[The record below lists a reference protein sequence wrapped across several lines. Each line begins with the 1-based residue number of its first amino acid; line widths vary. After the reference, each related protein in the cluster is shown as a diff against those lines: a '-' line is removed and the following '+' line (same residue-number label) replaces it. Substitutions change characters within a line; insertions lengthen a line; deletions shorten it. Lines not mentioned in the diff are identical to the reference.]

1 MRNKH
6 LLPLSLVATV
16 ALTVMPN
23 TGLANNMAN
32 DGTNVNEANNYTQL
46 NNNAHLQQRKDSV
59 VEKGSDRGIMLN
71 AKSTTEPRQVEI
83 GLPMNYTAVM
93 FNGLPSVFYFWPN
106 TTSNHWRGEQLLA
119 GQGLQNIS
127 TTAIKFGE
135 IGYGVDSY
143 MERGGEKFKGKLKY
157 QTNIYGAQNFDLN
170 LSGKLAKKT
179 YFTLS
184 AYQNF
189 DPGSMDLKFTNFID
203 RAQFYTA
210 GLTHLFNNDRGRISV
225 FYKYNV
231 THPLTSLANYAP
243 FTYDGDGK
251 VSELKGFRMG
261 RDSYL
266 PVDGMMQYRD
276 VKTGELVTDNLYDI
290 IKTRTHEGTALLDYD
305 FGNNLTLAVKAK
317 FSHSKG
323 HSGDQLTMGFYE
335 DADATYAD
343 NGEQFHGTIQRRLS
357 QINAFC
363 VKDAMLIAELQKK
376 TANHNWAFGVNELY
390 SNIDYARS
398 TTQYYHEVAPNPRKL
413 IYNGQEYA
421 NLNGSSEY
429 DKGFENKLAAY
440 VTDTWRVS
448 PSFRMGYGARLEL
461 FNIGVDYIGDSRF
474 TDFYIG
480 AKYNDADGNQKT
492 VATTHHTNTGLNY
505 AVSVSPTY
513 NITHNFGLTG
523 EINFLQQ
530 YRHLEAYSGKTLPY
544 YNHRPFILGRA
555 GIFYNSKFV
564 NLVSAFTYARR
575 TNDYSRLTVMSEN
588 PNEDPVM
595 VGASSGIQT
604 MGWTTDAMFTPFKGF
619 KFHAMFTYQNPKYT
633 GYKFEAFN
641 KTYDFSDKIVTKQS
655 KIIIELDPNY
665 TYDRFNIW
673 ASFRYYSKQY
683 ANVGN
688 SVYFNGRWET
698 FAGASYKANKML
710 TFNVNVVNFL
720 NQRGAQGTIPG
731 SELITDGSQYAGT
744 VMAGNYIRPFTV
756 EFGAK
761 LNF

>member
-1 MRNKH
+1 MNRKKL
-6 LLPLSLVATV
+6 LLPSLLAVASIFPTLSANADTLNKSVI
-16 ALTVMPN
+16 ALEDT
-23 TGLANNMAN
+23 TKTASN
-32 DGTNVNEANNYTQL
+32 DHGV
-46 NNNAHLQQRKDSV
+46 
-59 VEKGSDRGIMLN
+59 MLN
-71 AKSTTEPRQVEI
+71 AKDATEPRQVEI
-83 GLPMNYTAVM
+83 GLPMSYTAVSVD
-93 FNGLPSVFYFWPN
+93 GLPAVYYYWPN

-119 GQGLQNIS
+119 RQGLQNIA

-157 QTNIYGAQNFDLN
+157 QTNTFGAQNFDLN

-184 AYQNF
+184 TYQNF
-189 DPGSMDLKFTNFID
+189 DPGSMNLKFTNYID

-210 GLTHLFNNDRGRISV
+210 GLTHLFNDDRGRFSV
-225 FYKYNV
+225 FYKYNE
-231 THPLTSLANYAP
+231 THPLTALANYAP

-251 VSELKGFRMG
+251 VSELKNFRMG

-266 PVDGMMQYRD
+266 PVDGMMQYRN

-290 IKTRTHEGTALLDYD
+290 IKTRTHEATALLDYD
-305 FGNNLTLAVKAK
+305 LGNNFSLAVKGK

-343 NGEQFHGTIQRRLS
+343 NGDAFHGTIQRRLS

-363 VKDAMLIAELQKK
+363 VKDAMLVAELQKK
-376 TANHNWAFGVNELY
+376 TASHDWAFGINELY

-413 IYNGQEYA
+413 IYNGAEYA
-421 NLNGSSEY
+421 NLNGSTEY

-440 VTDTWRVS
+440 VNDTWRVS
-448 PSFRMGYGARLEL
+448 RNFRMGYGARVEL
-461 FNIGVDYIGDSRF
+461 FNLGVDYIGDKRF
-474 TDFYIG
+474 GDFHIG
-480 AKYNDADGNQKT
+480 ANYTDAEGNKKT
-492 VATTHHTNTGLNY
+492 VGVSHHTNTGLNY

-523 EINFLQQ
+523 EINFLRQ
-530 YRHLEAYSGKTLPY
+530 YRHLEAYSGTSLPY
-544 YNHRPFILGRA
+544 YNNRPFILGRA
-555 GIFYNSKFV
+555 GIFFNSSFV

-595 VGASSGIQT
+595 VGASSGIET

-619 KFHAMFTYQNPKYT
+619 TFHAMVTLQSPKYT

-641 KTYDFSDKIVTKQS
+641 KTYDFSGKTVTKQS
-655 KIIIELDPNY
+655 KLIVELDPNY

-673 ASFRYYSKQY
+673 ASFRYYGKQY

-698 FAGASYKANKML
+698 FAGASYKASKML

-744 VMAGNYIRPFTV
+744 IMAGNYIRPFTV

>member
-1 MRNKH
+1 MNRRKL
-6 LLPLSLVATV
+6 LLPSLLAVASIFPTLSANADTLNKSVI
-16 ALTVMPN
+16 ALEDT
-23 TGLANNMAN
+23 TKTASN
-32 DGTNVNEANNYTQL
+32 DHGV
-46 NNNAHLQQRKDSV
+46 
-59 VEKGSDRGIMLN
+59 MLN
-71 AKSTTEPRQVEI
+71 AKDATEPRQVEI
-83 GLPMNYTAVM
+83 GLPMSYTAVSVD
-93 FNGLPSVFYFWPN
+93 GLPAVYYYWPN

-119 GQGLQNIS
+119 RQGLQNIA

-157 QTNIYGAQNFDLN
+157 QTNTFGAQNFDLN

-184 AYQNF
+184 TYQNF
-189 DPGSMDLKFTNFID
+189 DPGSMNLKFTNYID

-210 GLTHLFNNDRGRISV
+210 GLTHLFNDDRGRFSV
-225 FYKYNV
+225 FYKYNE
-231 THPLTSLANYAP
+231 THPLTALANYAP

-251 VSELKGFRMG
+251 VSELKNFRMG

-266 PVDGMMQYRD
+266 PVDGMMQYRN

-290 IKTRTHEGTALLDYD
+290 IKTRTHEATALLDYD
-305 FGNNLTLAVKAK
+305 LGNNLSLAVKGK

-343 NGEQFHGTIQRRLS
+343 NGDAFHGTIQRRLS

-363 VKDAMLIAELQKK
+363 VKDALFVAELQKK
-376 TANHNWAFGVNELY
+376 TASHDWAFGINELY

-413 IYNGQEYA
+413 IYNGVEYA

-440 VTDTWRVS
+440 VNDTWRVS
-448 PSFRMGYGARLEL
+448 RNFRMGYGARVEL
-461 FNIGVDYIGDSRF
+461 FNLGVDYIGDKRF
-474 TDFYIG
+474 GDFHIG
-480 AKYNDADGNQKT
+480 ANYTDAEGTKKT
-492 VATTHHTNTGLNY
+492 VGVSHHTNTGLNY

-523 EINFLQQ
+523 EINFLRQ
-530 YRHLEAYSGKTLPY
+530 YRHLEAYSGTSLPY
-544 YNHRPFILGRA
+544 YNNRPFILGRA
-555 GIFYNSKFV
+555 GIFFNSSFV

-595 VGASSGIQT
+595 VGASSGIET

-619 KFHAMFTYQNPKYT
+619 TFHAMVTLQSPKYT

-641 KTYDFSDKIVTKQS
+641 KTYDFSGKTVTKQS
-655 KIIIELDPNY
+655 KLIVELDPNY

-673 ASFRYYSKQY
+673 ASFRYYGKQY

-698 FAGASYKANKML
+698 FAGASYKASKML

-744 VMAGNYIRPFTV
+744 IMAGNYIRPFTV

>member
-1 MRNKH
+1 MNRRKL
-6 LLPLSLVATV
+6 LLPSLLAVASIFPTLSANADTLNKSVI
-16 ALTVMPN
+16 ALEDT
-23 TGLANNMAN
+23 TKTASN
-32 DGTNVNEANNYTQL
+32 DHGV
-46 NNNAHLQQRKDSV
+46 
-59 VEKGSDRGIMLN
+59 MLN
-71 AKSTTEPRQVEI
+71 AKDATEPRQVEI
-83 GLPMNYTAVM
+83 GLPMSYTAVSVD
-93 FNGLPSVFYFWPN
+93 GLPAVYYYWPN

-119 GQGLQNIS
+119 RQGLQNIA

-157 QTNIYGAQNFDLN
+157 QTNTFGAQNFDLN

-184 AYQNF
+184 TYQNF
-189 DPGSMDLKFTNFID
+189 DPGSMNLKFTNYID

-210 GLTHLFNNDRGRISV
+210 GLTHLFNDDRGRFSV
-225 FYKYNV
+225 FYKYNE
-231 THPLTSLANYAP
+231 THPLTALANYAP
-243 FTYDGDGK
+243 FTYDGYGK
-251 VSELKGFRMG
+251 VSEIKNFRMG

-276 VKTGELVTDNLYDI
+276 VKTCKLVTDNLYDI
-290 IKTRTHEGTALLDYD
+290 IKTRTHEATALLDYD
-305 FGNNLTLAVKAK
+305 LGNNLSLAVKGK

-343 NGEQFHGTIQRRLS
+343 NGDAFHGTIQRRLS

-363 VKDAMLIAELQKK
+363 VKDAMLVAELQKK
-376 TANHNWAFGVNELY
+376 TASHDWAFGINELY

-413 IYNGQEYA
+413 IYNGAEYA

-440 VTDTWRVS
+440 VNDTWRVS
-448 PSFRMGYGARLEL
+448 RNFRMGYGARVEL
-461 FNIGVDYIGDSRF
+461 FNLGVDYIGDKRF
-474 TDFYIG
+474 GDFHIG
-480 AKYNDADGNQKT
+480 ANYTDAEGNKKT
-492 VATTHHTNTGLNY
+492 VGVSHYTNTGLNY

-523 EINFLQQ
+523 EINFLRQ
-530 YRHLEAYSGKTLPY
+530 YRHLEAYSGTSLPY
-544 YNHRPFILGRA
+544 YNNRPFILGRA
-555 GIFYNSKFV
+555 GIFFNSSFV

-595 VGASSGIQT
+595 VGASSGIET

-619 KFHAMFTYQNPKYT
+619 TFHAMVTLQSPKYT

-641 KTYDFSDKIVTKQS
+641 KTYDFSGKTVTKQS
-655 KIIIELDPNY
+655 KLIVELDPNY

-673 ASFRYYSKQY
+673 ASFRYYGKQY

-698 FAGASYKANKML
+698 FAGASYKASKML

-744 VMAGNYIRPFTV
+744 IMAGNYIRPFTV

>member
-1 MRNKH
+1 MNRKKL
-6 LLPLSLVATV
+6 LLPSLLAVASIFPTLSANADTLNKSVI
-16 ALTVMPN
+16 ALEDT
-23 TGLANNMAN
+23 TKTASN
-32 DGTNVNEANNYTQL
+32 DHGV
-46 NNNAHLQQRKDSV
+46 
-59 VEKGSDRGIMLN
+59 MLN
-71 AKSTTEPRQVEI
+71 AKDATEPRQVEI
-83 GLPMNYTAVM
+83 GLPMSYTAVSVD
-93 FNGLPSVFYFWPN
+93 GLPAVYYYWPN

-119 GQGLQNIS
+119 RQGLQNIA

-157 QTNIYGAQNFDLN
+157 QTNTFGAQNFDLN

-184 AYQNF
+184 TYQNF
-189 DPGSMDLKFTNFID
+189 DPGSMNLKFTNYID

-210 GLTHLFNNDRGRISV
+210 GLTHLFNDDRGRFSV
-225 FYKYNV
+225 FYKYNE
-231 THPLTSLANYAP
+231 THPLTALANYAP

-251 VSELKGFRMG
+251 VSELKNFRMG

-276 VKTGELVTDNLYDI
+276 VKTGKLVTDNLYDI
-290 IKTRTHEGTALLDYD
+290 IKTRTHEATALLDYD
-305 FGNNLTLAVKAK
+305 LGNNLSLAVKGK

-343 NGEQFHGTIQRRLS
+343 NGDAFHGTIQRRLS

-363 VKDAMLIAELQKK
+363 VKDAMLVAELQKK
-376 TANHNWAFGVNELY
+376 TASHDWAFGINELY

-413 IYNGQEYA
+413 IYNGAEYA

-440 VTDTWRVS
+440 VNDTWRVS
-448 PSFRMGYGARLEL
+448 RNFRMGYGARVEL
-461 FNIGVDYIGDSRF
+461 FNLGVDYIGDKRF
-474 TDFYIG
+474 SDFHIG
-480 AKYNDADGNQKT
+480 ANYTDAEGTKKT
-492 VATTHHTNTGLNY
+492 VGVSHHTNTGLNY

-523 EINFLQQ
+523 EINFLRQ
-530 YRHLEAYSGKTLPY
+530 YRHLEAYSGTSLPY
-544 YNHRPFILGRA
+544 YNNRPFILGRA
-555 GIFYNSKFV
+555 GIFFNSSFV

-595 VGASSGIQT
+595 VGASSGIET

-619 KFHAMFTYQNPKYT
+619 TFHAMVTLQSPKYT

-641 KTYDFSDKIVTKQS
+641 KTYDFSGKTVTKQS
-655 KIIIELDPNY
+655 KLIVELDPNY

-673 ASFRYYSKQY
+673 ASFRYYGKQY

-698 FAGASYKANKML
+698 FAGASYKASKML

-744 VMAGNYIRPFTV
+744 IMAGNYIRPFTV

>member
-1 MRNKH
+1 MNRKKL
-6 LLPLSLVATV
+6 LLPSLLAVASIFPTLSANADTLNKSLI
-16 ALTVMPN
+16 ALEDT
-23 TGLANNMAN
+23 TKTASN
-32 DGTNVNEANNYTQL
+32 DHGV
-46 NNNAHLQQRKDSV
+46 
-59 VEKGSDRGIMLN
+59 MLN
-71 AKSTTEPRQVEI
+71 AKDATEPRQVEI
-83 GLPMNYTAVM
+83 GLPMSYTAVSVD
-93 FNGLPSVFYFWPN
+93 GLPAVYYYWPN

-119 GQGLQNIS
+119 RQGLQNIA

-157 QTNIYGAQNFDLN
+157 QTNTFGAQNFDLN

-184 AYQNF
+184 TYQNF
-189 DPGSMDLKFTNFID
+189 DPGSMNLKFTNYID

-210 GLTHLFNNDRGRISV
+210 GLTHLFNDDRGRFSV
-225 FYKYNV
+225 FYKYNE
-231 THPLTSLANYAP
+231 THPLTALANYAP

-251 VSELKGFRMG
+251 VSELKNFRMG

-276 VKTGELVTDNLYDI
+276 VKTGKLVTDNLYDI
-290 IKTRTHEGTALLDYD
+290 IKTRTHEATALLDYD
-305 FGNNLTLAVKAK
+305 LGNNLSLAVKGK

-343 NGEQFHGTIQRRLS
+343 NGEAFHGTIQRRLS

-363 VKDAMLIAELQKK
+363 VKDALFVAELQKK
-376 TANHNWAFGVNELY
+376 TASHDWAFGINELY

-413 IYNGQEYA
+413 VYNGVEYA
-421 NLNGSSEY
+421 NLNGSTEY

-440 VTDTWRVS
+440 VNDTWRVS
-448 PSFRMGYGARLEL
+448 RNFRMGYGARVEL
-461 FNIGVDYIGDSRF
+461 FNVGVDYIGDKRF
-474 TDFYIG
+474 SDFHIG
-480 AKYNDADGNQKT
+480 ANYTDAEGNKKT
-492 VATTHHTNTGLNY
+492 VGTTHHTNTGLNY

-523 EINFLQQ
+523 EINFLRQ
-530 YRHLEAYSGKTLPY
+530 YRHLEAYSGTTLPY
-544 YNHRPFILGRA
+544 YNNRPFILGRA
-555 GIFYNSKFV
+555 GIFFNSSFV

-595 VGASSGIQT
+595 VGASSGIET

-619 KFHAMFTYQNPKYT
+619 TFHAMLTLQSPKYT

-641 KTYDFSDKIVTKQS
+641 KNYDFSGKTVTKQS
-655 KIIIELDPNY
+655 KIIVELDPNY
-665 TYDRFNIW
+665 TFDRFNIW
-673 ASFRYYSKQY
+673 ASFRYYGKQY

-698 FAGASYKANKML
+698 FAGASYKASKML

-744 VMAGNYIRPFTV
+744 IMAGNYIRPFTV

>member
-1 MRNKH
+1 MNRKKL
-6 LLPLSLVATV
+6 LLPSLLAVASIFPTLSANADTLNKSVI
-16 ALTVMPN
+16 ALEDT
-23 TGLANNMAN
+23 TKTASN
-32 DGTNVNEANNYTQL
+32 DHGV
-46 NNNAHLQQRKDSV
+46 
-59 VEKGSDRGIMLN
+59 MLN
-71 AKSTTEPRQVEI
+71 AKDATEPRQVEI
-83 GLPMNYTAVM
+83 GLPMSYTAVSVD
-93 FNGLPSVFYFWPN
+93 GLPAVYYYWPN

-119 GQGLQNIS
+119 RQGLQNIA

-157 QTNIYGAQNFDLN
+157 QTNTFGAQNFDLN

-184 AYQNF
+184 TYQNF
-189 DPGSMDLKFTNFID
+189 DPGSMNLKFTNYID

-210 GLTHLFNNDRGRISV
+210 GLTHLFNDDRGRFSV
-225 FYKYNV
+225 FYKYNE
-231 THPLTSLANYAP
+231 THPLTALANYAP

-251 VSELKGFRMG
+251 VSELKNFRMG

-266 PVDGMMQYRD
+266 PVDGMMQYRN

-290 IKTRTHEGTALLDYD
+290 IKTRTHEATALLDYD
-305 FGNNLTLAVKAK
+305 LGNNLSLAVKGK

-343 NGEQFHGTIQRRLS
+343 NGDAFHGTIQRRLS

-363 VKDAMLIAELQKK
+363 VKDALFVAELQKK
-376 TANHNWAFGVNELY
+376 TASHDWAFGINELY

-413 IYNGQEYA
+413 IYNGVEYA
-421 NLNGSSEY
+421 NLNGSTEY

-440 VTDTWRVS
+440 VNDTWRIS
-448 PSFRMGYGARLEL
+448 RNFRMGYGARVEL
-461 FNIGVDYIGDSRF
+461 FNLGVDYIGDKRF
-474 TDFYIG
+474 GDFHIG
-480 AKYNDADGNQKT
+480 ANYTDAEGNKKT
-492 VATTHHTNTGLNY
+492 VGVSHHTNTGLNY

-523 EINFLQQ
+523 EINFLRQ
-530 YRHLEAYSGKTLPY
+530 YRHLEAYSGTSLPY
-544 YNHRPFILGRA
+544 YNNRPFILGRA
-555 GIFYNSKFV
+555 GIFFNSSFV

-595 VGASSGIQT
+595 VGASSGIET

-619 KFHAMFTYQNPKYT
+619 TFHAMVTLQSPKYT

-641 KTYDFSDKIVTKQS
+641 KTYDFSGKTVTKQS
-655 KIIIELDPNY
+655 KLIVELDPNY

-673 ASFRYYSKQY
+673 ASFRYYGKQY

-698 FAGASYKANKML
+698 FAGASYKASKML

-744 VMAGNYIRPFTV
+744 IMAGNYIRPFTV

>member
-1 MRNKH
+1 MKHNKL
-6 LLPLSLVATV
+6 LLPKFLVA
-16 ALTVMPN
+16 AS
-23 TGLANNMAN
+23 LATTLPVHADTLLKAYAAVEDSTKTEGN
-32 DGTNVNEANNYTQL
+32 DHGV
-46 NNNAHLQQRKDSV
+46 
-59 VEKGSDRGIMLN
+59 MLN
-71 AKSTTEPRQVEI
+71 AKDATEPRQVEI
-83 GLPMNYTAVM
+83 GLPMSYTAV
-93 FNGLPSVFYFWPN
+93 SVDGVPAVYYYWPN

-135 IGYGVDSY
+135 IGYGVDLY
-143 MERGGEKFKGKLKY
+143 MERGGEKFKGKVKY
-157 QTNIYGAQNFDLN
+157 QTNTYGAQNFDMN

-184 AYQNF
+184 TYQNF
-189 DPGSMDLKFTNFID
+189 DPGSMDLKFTNYID

-210 GLTHLFNNDRGRISV
+210 GLTRLFNNDRGRFSV

-231 THPLTSLANYAP
+231 THPLTALANYAP

-266 PVDGMMQYRD
+266 PVDGTMQYRD
-276 VKTGELVTDNLYDI
+276 VKTGELVTNNLYDI
-290 IKTRTHEGTALLDYD
+290 IKTRTHEATALLDYD
-305 FGNNLTLAVKAK
+305 FGNNLTFAVKAK

-343 NGEQFHGTIQRRLS
+343 NGDAFHGTIQRRLS

-363 VKDAMLIAELQKK
+363 VKDAMFIAELQKK
-376 TANHNWAFGVNELY
+376 TANHNWAFGINELY

-413 IYNGQEYA
+413 VYNGKEYA

-440 VTDTWRVS
+440 VNDTWRVS
-448 PSFRMGYGARLEL
+448 RNFRMGYGARLEL
-461 FNIGVDYIGDSRF
+461 FNIGVDYIGDGRF
-474 TDFYIG
+474 SDFYIG
-480 AKYNDADGNQKT
+480 ANYSDADGNSKT
-492 VATTHHTNTGLNY
+492 VATTHHTNTGVNY
-505 AVSVSPTY
+505 VVSVSPTY
-513 NITHNFGLTG
+513 NITSNFGLTG

-544 YNHRPFILGRA
+544 YDHRPFILGRA
-555 GIFYNSKFV
+555 GIFYNSSFV

-575 TNDYSRLTVMSEN
+575 TNDYSRLTVMSDN

-595 VGASSGIQT
+595 VGASSGIET

-619 KFHAMFTYQNPKYT
+619 KFHAMLTLQSPKYT

-641 KTYDFSDKIVTKQS
+641 KTYDFSDKTVTKQS
-655 KIIIELDPNY
+655 KMIIELDPNY

-744 VMAGNYIRPFTV
+744 IMAGNYIRPFTV

>member
-1 MRNKH
+1 MNRKKL
-6 LLPLSLVATV
+6 LLPSLLAVASIFPTLSANADTLNKSVI
-16 ALTVMPN
+16 ALEDT
-23 TGLANNMAN
+23 TKTASN
-32 DGTNVNEANNYTQL
+32 DHGV
-46 NNNAHLQQRKDSV
+46 
-59 VEKGSDRGIMLN
+59 MLN
-71 AKSTTEPRQVEI
+71 AKDATEPRQVEI
-83 GLPMNYTAVM
+83 GLPMSYTAVSVD
-93 FNGLPSVFYFWPN
+93 GLPAVYYYWPN

-119 GQGLQNIS
+119 RQGLQNIA

-157 QTNIYGAQNFDLN
+157 QTNTFGAQNFDLN

-184 AYQNF
+184 TYQNF
-189 DPGSMDLKFTNFID
+189 DPGSTNLKFTNYID

-210 GLTHLFNNDRGRISV
+210 GLTHLFNDDRGRFSV
-225 FYKYNV
+225 FYKYNE
-231 THPLTSLANYAP
+231 THPLTALANYAP

-251 VSELKGFRMG
+251 VSELKNFRMG

-290 IKTRTHEGTALLDYD
+290 IKTRTHEATALLDYD
-305 FGNNLTLAVKAK
+305 LGNNLSLAVKGK

-343 NGEQFHGTIQRRLS
+343 NGDAFHGTIQRRLS

-363 VKDAMLIAELQKK
+363 VKDAMLVAELQKK
-376 TANHNWAFGVNELY
+376 TASHDWAFGINELY

-413 IYNGQEYA
+413 IYNGAEYA
-421 NLNGSSEY
+421 NLNGSTEY

-440 VTDTWRVS
+440 VNDTWRVS
-448 PSFRMGYGARLEL
+448 RNFRMGYGARVEL
-461 FNIGVDYIGDSRF
+461 FNLGVDYIGDKRF
-474 TDFYIG
+474 GDFHIG
-480 AKYNDADGNQKT
+480 ANYTDAEGNKKT
-492 VATTHHTNTGLNY
+492 VGVSHHTNTGLNY

-523 EINFLQQ
+523 EINFLRQ
-530 YRHLEAYSGKTLPY
+530 YRHLEAYSGTSLPY
-544 YNHRPFILGRA
+544 YNNRPFILGRA
-555 GIFYNSKFV
+555 GIFFNSSFV

-595 VGASSGIQT
+595 VGASSGIET

-619 KFHAMFTYQNPKYT
+619 TFHAMVTLQSPKYT

-641 KTYDFSDKIVTKQS
+641 KTYDFSGKTVTKQS
-655 KIIIELDPNY
+655 KLIVELDPNY

-673 ASFRYYSKQY
+673 ASFRYYGKQY

-698 FAGASYKANKML
+698 FAGASYKASKML

-744 VMAGNYIRPFTV
+744 IMAGNYIRPFTV

>member
-1 MRNKH
+1 MDYKK
-6 LLPLSLVATV
+6 LFLPSLMVLGSMLPAVPVNADTLKGKADVAVGDTTKT
-16 ALTVMPN
+16 AS
-23 TGLANNMAN
+23 N
-32 DGTNVNEANNYTQL
+32 DHGV
-46 NNNAHLQQRKDSV
+46 
-59 VEKGSDRGIMLN
+59 MLN
-71 AKSTTEPRQVEI
+71 AKDATEPRQVEI
-83 GLPMNYTAVM
+83 GLPMSYTAV
-93 FNGLPSVFYFWPN
+93 SVDGVPAVYYYWPN

-119 GQGLQNIS
+119 RQGLQNIA

-143 MERGGEKFKGKLKY
+143 MERGGEEFKGKLKY
-157 QTNIYGAQNFDLN
+157 QTNTFGAQNFDLN

-210 GLTHLFNNDRGRISV
+210 GLTRLFNNDRGRFSV

-231 THPLTSLANYAP
+231 THPLTALANYAP

-251 VSELKGFRMG
+251 VSELQNFRMG

-276 VKTGELVTDNLYDI
+276 VKTGELVTNNLYDI
-290 IKTRTHEGTALLDYD
+290 IKTRTHEATALLDYD

-335 DADATYAD
+335 NADATYAD
-343 NGEQFHGTIQRRLS
+343 NGEAFHGTIQRRLS

-363 VKDAMLIAELQKK
+363 VKDAMVIAELQKK
-376 TANHNWAFGVNELY
+376 TDNHDWAFGINELY
-390 SNIDYARS
+390 SYIDYARS

-413 IYNGQEYA
+413 IYNGKEYA
-421 NLNGSSEY
+421 NLNGSTEY

-440 VTDTWRVS
+440 INDTWRVS
-448 PSFRMGYGARLEL
+448 PNFRMGYGARVEL
-461 FNIGVDYIGDSRF
+461 FNIGVDYIGDARF
-474 TDFYIG
+474 SDFHIG
-480 AKYNDADGNQKT
+480 ATYLNADGDKKT
-492 VATTHHTNTGLNY
+492 VGITHHTNTGLNY

-513 NITHNFGLTG
+513 NITHSFGLTG
-523 EINFLQQ
+523 EINFLKQ
-530 YRHLEAYSGKTLPY
+530 YRHLEAYSGTTLPY
-544 YNHRPFILGRA
+544 YNNRPFILGRA
-555 GIFYNSKFV
+555 GIFFNSSFV

-595 VGASSGIQT
+595 VGASSGIET
-604 MGWTTDAMFTPFKGF
+604 MGWTTDAMFTLFKGF
-619 KFHAMFTYQNPKYT
+619 KFHAMFTYQSPKYT
-633 GYKFEAFN
+633 GYKFDAFN
-641 KTYDFSDKIVTKQS
+641 KTYDFGGKTVTKQS

-665 TYDRFNIW
+665 TFDRFNIW
-673 ASFRYYSKQY
+673 ASFRYYGKQY

-698 FAGASYKANKML
+698 FAGVSYKANKML

-744 VMAGNYIRPFTV
+744 IMAGNYIRPFTV

>member
-1 MRNKH
+1 MNRRKL
-6 LLPLSLVATV
+6 LLPSLLAVASIFPTLSANADTLNKSVI
-16 ALTVMPN
+16 ALEDT
-23 TGLANNMAN
+23 TKTASN
-32 DGTNVNEANNYTQL
+32 DHGV
-46 NNNAHLQQRKDSV
+46 
-59 VEKGSDRGIMLN
+59 MLN
-71 AKSTTEPRQVEI
+71 AKDATEPRQVEI
-83 GLPMNYTAVM
+83 GLPMSYTAVSVD
-93 FNGLPSVFYFWPN
+93 GLPAVYYYWPN

-119 GQGLQNIS
+119 RQGLQNIA

-157 QTNIYGAQNFDLN
+157 QTNTFGAQNFDLN

-184 AYQNF
+184 TYQNF
-189 DPGSMDLKFTNFID
+189 DPGSMNLKFTNYID

-210 GLTHLFNNDRGRISV
+210 GLTHLFNADRGRFSV
-225 FYKYNV
+225 FYKYNE
-231 THPLTSLANYAP
+231 THPLTALANYAP

-251 VSELKGFRMG
+251 VSELKNFRMG

-266 PVDGMMQYRD
+266 PVDGMMQYRN

-290 IKTRTHEGTALLDYD
+290 IKTRTHEATALLDYD
-305 FGNNLTLAVKAK
+305 LGNNLSLAVKGK

-343 NGEQFHGTIQRRLS
+343 NGDAFHGTIQRRLS

-363 VKDAMLIAELQKK
+363 VKDAMLVAELQKK
-376 TANHNWAFGVNELY
+376 TASHDWAFGINELY

-413 IYNGQEYA
+413 IYNGVEYA
-421 NLNGSSEY
+421 NLNGSTEY

-440 VTDTWRVS
+440 VNDTWRVS
-448 PSFRMGYGARLEL
+448 RNFRMGYGARVEL
-461 FNIGVDYIGDSRF
+461 FSLGVDYISDKRFGDF
-474 TDFYIG
+474 HIG
-480 AKYNDADGNQKT
+480 ANYTDAEGNKKT
-492 VATTHHTNTGLNY
+492 VGITHHTNTGLNY

-523 EINFLQQ
+523 EINFLRQ
-530 YRHLEAYSGKTLPY
+530 YRHLEAYSGTSLPY
-544 YNHRPFILGRA
+544 YNNRPFILGRA
-555 GIFYNSKFV
+555 GIFFNSSFV

-595 VGASSGIQT
+595 VGASSGIET

-619 KFHAMFTYQNPKYT
+619 TFHAMVTLQSPKYT

-641 KTYDFSDKIVTKQS
+641 KTYDFSGKTVTKQS
-655 KIIIELDPNY
+655 KLIVELDPNY

-673 ASFRYYSKQY
+673 ASFRYYGKQY

-698 FAGASYKANKML
+698 FAGASYKASKML

-744 VMAGNYIRPFTV
+744 IMAGNYIRPFTV

>member
-1 MRNKH
+1 MNRKKL
-6 LLPLSLVATV
+6 LLPSLLAVASIFPTLSANADTLNKSVI
-16 ALTVMPN
+16 ALEDT
-23 TGLANNMAN
+23 TKTASN
-32 DGTNVNEANNYTQL
+32 DHGV
-46 NNNAHLQQRKDSV
+46 
-59 VEKGSDRGIMLN
+59 MLN
-71 AKSTTEPRQVEI
+71 AKDATEPRQVEI
-83 GLPMNYTAVM
+83 GLPMSYTAVSVD
-93 FNGLPSVFYFWPN
+93 GLPAVYYYWPN

-119 GQGLQNIS
+119 RQGLQNIA

-157 QTNIYGAQNFDLN
+157 QTNTFGAQNFDLN

-184 AYQNF
+184 TYQNF
-189 DPGSMDLKFTNFID
+189 DPGSMNLKFTNYID

-210 GLTHLFNNDRGRISV
+210 GLTHIFNDDRGRFSV
-225 FYKYNV
+225 FYKYNE
-231 THPLTSLANYAP
+231 THPLTALANYAP

-251 VSELKGFRMG
+251 VSELKNFRMG

-266 PVDGMMQYRD
+266 PVDGMMQYRN

-290 IKTRTHEGTALLDYD
+290 IKTRTHEATALLDYD
-305 FGNNLTLAVKAK
+305 LGNNLSLAVKGK

-323 HSGDQLTMGFYE
+323 HSGDQLTMGFYD

-343 NGEQFHGTIQRRLS
+343 NGDAFHGTIQRRLS

-363 VKDAMLIAELQKK
+363 VKDAMLVAELQKK
-376 TANHNWAFGVNELY
+376 TASHDWAFGINELY
-390 SNIDYARS
+390 SHIDYARS

-413 IYNGQEYA
+413 IYNGVEYA

-440 VTDTWRVS
+440 VNDTWRVS
-448 PSFRMGYGARLEL
+448 RNFRMGYGARVEL
-461 FNIGVDYIGDSRF
+461 FNLGVDYIGDKRF
-474 TDFYIG
+474 GDFHIG
-480 AKYNDADGNQKT
+480 ANYTDAEGNKKT
-492 VATTHHTNTGLNY
+492 VGITHHTNTGLNY

-523 EINFLQQ
+523 EINFLRQ
-530 YRHLEAYSGKTLPY
+530 YRHLEAYSGTSLPY
-544 YNHRPFILGRA
+544 YNNRPFILGRA
-555 GIFYNSKFV
+555 GIFFNSSFV

-595 VGASSGIQT
+595 VGASSGIET

-619 KFHAMFTYQNPKYT
+619 TFHAMVTLQSPKYT

-641 KTYDFSDKIVTKQS
+641 KTYDFSGKTVTKQS
-655 KIIIELDPNY
+655 KLIVELDPNY

-673 ASFRYYSKQY
+673 ASFRYYGKQY

-688 SVYFNGRWET
+688 SVYFNGRMET
-698 FAGASYKANKML
+698 FAGASYKASKML

-744 VMAGNYIRPFTV
+744 IMAGNYIRPFTV

>member
-1 MRNKH
+1 MNRRKL
-6 LLPLSLVATV
+6 LLPSLLAVASIFPTLSANADTLNKSVI
-16 ALTVMPN
+16 ALEDT
-23 TGLANNMAN
+23 TKTASN
-32 DGTNVNEANNYTQL
+32 DHGV
-46 NNNAHLQQRKDSV
+46 
-59 VEKGSDRGIMLN
+59 MLN
-71 AKSTTEPRQVEI
+71 AKDATEPRQVEI
-83 GLPMNYTAVM
+83 GLPMSYTAVSVD
-93 FNGLPSVFYFWPN
+93 GLPAVYYYWPN

-119 GQGLQNIS
+119 RQGLQNIA

-157 QTNIYGAQNFDLN
+157 QTNTFGAQNFDLN

-184 AYQNF
+184 TYQNF
-189 DPGSMDLKFTNFID
+189 DPGSMNLKFTNYID

-210 GLTHLFNNDRGRISV
+210 GLTHLFNDDRGRFSV
-225 FYKYNV
+225 FYKYNE
-231 THPLTSLANYAP
+231 THPLTALANYAP

-251 VSELKGFRMG
+251 VSELKNFRMG

-266 PVDGMMQYRD
+266 PVDGMMQYRN

-290 IKTRTHEGTALLDYD
+290 IKTRTHEATALLDYD
-305 FGNNLTLAVKAK
+305 LGNNLSLAVKGK

-343 NGEQFHGTIQRRLS
+343 NGDAFHGTIQRRLS

-363 VKDAMLIAELQKK
+363 VKDAMLVAELQKK
-376 TANHNWAFGVNELY
+376 TASHDWAFGINELY

-413 IYNGQEYA
+413 IYNGVEYA

-429 DKGFENKLAAY
+429 DKGFENKLATY
-440 VTDTWRVS
+440 VNDTWRVS
-448 PSFRMGYGARLEL
+448 RNFRMGYGARVEL
-461 FNIGVDYIGDSRF
+461 FNLGVDYISDKRFGDF
-474 TDFYIG
+474 HIG
-480 AKYNDADGNQKT
+480 ANYTDAEGNKKT
-492 VATTHHTNTGLNY
+492 VGVSHHTNTGLNY

-523 EINFLQQ
+523 EINFLRQ
-530 YRHLEAYSGKTLPY
+530 YRHLEAYSGTSLPY
-544 YNHRPFILGRA
+544 YNNRPFILGRA
-555 GIFYNSKFV
+555 GIFFNSSFV

-595 VGASSGIQT
+595 VGASSGIET

-619 KFHAMFTYQNPKYT
+619 TFHAMVTLQSPKYT

-641 KTYDFSDKIVTKQS
+641 KTYDFSGKTVTKQS
-655 KIIIELDPNY
+655 KLIVELDPNY

-673 ASFRYYSKQY
+673 ASFRYYGKQY

-698 FAGASYKANKML
+698 FAGASYKASKML

-744 VMAGNYIRPFTV
+744 IMAGNYIRPFTV

>member
-1 MRNKH
+1 MNRRKL
-6 LLPLSLVATV
+6 LLPSLLAVASIFPTLSANADTLNKSVI
-16 ALTVMPN
+16 ALEDT
-23 TGLANNMAN
+23 TKTASN
-32 DGTNVNEANNYTQL
+32 DHGV
-46 NNNAHLQQRKDSV
+46 
-59 VEKGSDRGIMLN
+59 MLN
-71 AKSTTEPRQVEI
+71 AKDATEPRQVEI
-83 GLPMNYTAVM
+83 GLPMSYTAVSVD
-93 FNGLPSVFYFWPN
+93 GLPAVYYYWPN

-119 GQGLQNIS
+119 RQGLQNIA

-157 QTNIYGAQNFDLN
+157 QTNTFGAQNFDLN

-184 AYQNF
+184 TYQNF
-189 DPGSMDLKFTNFID
+189 DPGSMNLKFTNYID

-210 GLTHLFNNDRGRISV
+210 GLTHIFNDDRGRFSV
-225 FYKYNV
+225 FYKYNE
-231 THPLTSLANYAP
+231 THPLTALANYAP

-251 VSELKGFRMG
+251 VSELKNFRMG

-290 IKTRTHEGTALLDYD
+290 IKTRTHEATALLDYD
-305 FGNNLTLAVKAK
+305 LGNNLSLAVKGK

-343 NGEQFHGTIQRRLS
+343 NGDAFHGTIQRRLS
-357 QINAFC
+357 QINVFC
-363 VKDAMLIAELQKK
+363 VKDAMLVAELQKK
-376 TANHNWAFGVNELY
+376 TASHDWAFGINELY

-413 IYNGQEYA
+413 IYNGVEYA
-421 NLNGSSEY
+421 NLNGSTEY

-440 VTDTWRVS
+440 VNDTWRVS
-448 PSFRMGYGARLEL
+448 RNFRMGYGARVEL
-461 FNIGVDYIGDSRF
+461 FNLGVDYIGDKRF
-474 TDFYIG
+474 SDFHIG
-480 AKYNDADGNQKT
+480 ANYTDAEGNKKT
-492 VATTHHTNTGLNY
+492 VGITHHTHTGLNY

-523 EINFLQQ
+523 EINFLRQ
-530 YRHLEAYSGKTLPY
+530 YRHLEAYSGTSLPY
-544 YNHRPFILGRA
+544 YNNRPFILGRA
-555 GIFYNSKFV
+555 GIFFNSSFV

-595 VGASSGIQT
+595 VGASSGIET

-619 KFHAMFTYQNPKYT
+619 TFHAMVTLQSPKYT

-641 KTYDFSDKIVTKQS
+641 KTYDFSGKTVTKQS
-655 KIIIELDPNY
+655 KLIVELDPNY

-673 ASFRYYSKQY
+673 ASFRYYGKQY

-698 FAGASYKANKML
+698 FAGASYKASKML

-744 VMAGNYIRPFTV
+744 IMAGNYIRPFTV

>member
-1 MRNKH
+1 MNRRKL
-6 LLPLSLVATV
+6 LLPSLLAVASIFPTLSANADTLNKSVI
-16 ALTVMPN
+16 ALEDT
-23 TGLANNMAN
+23 TKTASN
-32 DGTNVNEANNYTQL
+32 DHGV
-46 NNNAHLQQRKDSV
+46 
-59 VEKGSDRGIMLN
+59 MLN
-71 AKSTTEPRQVEI
+71 AKDATEPRQVEI
-83 GLPMNYTAVM
+83 GLPMSYTAVSVD
-93 FNGLPSVFYFWPN
+93 GLPAVYYYWPN

-119 GQGLQNIS
+119 RQGLQNIA

-157 QTNIYGAQNFDLN
+157 QTNTFGAQNFDLN

-184 AYQNF
+184 TYQNF
-189 DPGSMDLKFTNFID
+189 DPGSMNLKFTNYID

-210 GLTHLFNNDRGRISV
+210 GLTHIFNDDRGRFSV
-225 FYKYNV
+225 FYKYNE
-231 THPLTSLANYAP
+231 THPLTALANYAP

-251 VSELKGFRMG
+251 VSELKNFRMG

-266 PVDGMMQYRD
+266 HVDGMMQYRD
-276 VKTGELVTDNLYDI
+276 VKTGKLVTDNLYDI
-290 IKTRTHEGTALLDYD
+290 IKTRTHEATALLDYD
-305 FGNNLTLAVKAK
+305 LGNNLSLAVKGK

-343 NGEQFHGTIQRRLS
+343 NGDAFHGTIQRRLS

-363 VKDAMLIAELQKK
+363 VKDAMLVAELQKK
-376 TANHNWAFGVNELY
+376 TASHDWAFGINELY

-413 IYNGQEYA
+413 IYNGAEYA

-440 VTDTWRVS
+440 VNDTWRVS
-448 PSFRMGYGARLEL
+448 RNFRMGYGARVEL
-461 FNIGVDYIGDSRF
+461 FNLGVDYIGDKRF
-474 TDFYIG
+474 SDFHIG
-480 AKYNDADGNQKT
+480 ANYTDAEGNKKT
-492 VATTHHTNTGLNY
+492 VGTTHHTNTGLNY

-523 EINFLQQ
+523 EINFLRQ
-530 YRHLEAYSGKTLPY
+530 YRHLEAYSGTSLPY
-544 YNHRPFILGRA
+544 YNNRPFILGRA
-555 GIFYNSKFV
+555 GIFFNSSFV

-595 VGASSGIQT
+595 VGASSGIET

-619 KFHAMFTYQNPKYT
+619 TFHAMVTLQSPKYT

-641 KTYDFSDKIVTKQS
+641 KTYDFSGKTVTKQS
-655 KIIIELDPNY
+655 KLIVELDPNY

-673 ASFRYYSKQY
+673 ASFRYYGKQY

-698 FAGASYKANKML
+698 FAGASYKASKML

-744 VMAGNYIRPFTV
+744 IMAGNYIRPFTV

>member
-1 MRNKH
+1 MKH
-6 LLPLSLVATV
+6 KKLLLPSILVA
-16 ALTVMPN
+16 AS
-23 TGLANNMAN
+23 LA
-32 DGTNVNEANNYTQL
+32 TTL
-46 NNNAHLQQRKDSV
+46 PAHADTLLKAYAAVKDSTKTEGNDHGV
-59 VEKGSDRGIMLN
+59 MLN
-71 AKSTTEPRQVEI
+71 AKDATEPRQVEI
-83 GLPMNYTAVM
+83 GLPMSYTAV
-93 FNGLPSVFYFWPN
+93 SVDGVPAVYYYWPN

-135 IGYGVDSY
+135 IGYGVNSY
-143 MERGGEKFKGKLKY
+143 MERGGEKFKGKVKY
-157 QTNIYGAQNFDLN
+157 QTNTFGAQNFDMN

-184 AYQNF
+184 TYQNF
-189 DPGSMDLKFTNFID
+189 DPGSMNLKFTNYID

-210 GLTHLFNNDRGRISV
+210 GLTRLFNDDRGRFSV

-231 THPLTSLANYAP
+231 THPLTALANYAP

-276 VKTGELVTDNLYDI
+276 VKTGKLVTNNLYDI
-290 IKTRTHEGTALLDYD
+290 IKTRTHEATALLDYD

-343 NGEQFHGTIQRRLS
+343 NGEAFHGTVQRRLS

-363 VKDAMLIAELQKK
+363 VKDAMFIAELQKK
-376 TANHNWAFGVNELY
+376 TASHNWAFGINELY

-413 IYNGQEYA
+413 VYNGKEYA

-440 VTDTWRVS
+440 VNDTWRVS
-448 PSFRMGYGARLEL
+448 RNFRMGYGARLEL
-461 FNIGVDYIGDSRF
+461 FNVGVDYIGDGRF
-474 TDFYIG
+474 SDFYIG
-480 AKYNDADGNQKT
+480 VNYSDADGNSKT
-492 VATTHHTNTGLNY
+492 VGTTHHTNTGLNY
-505 AVSVSPTY
+505 VVSVSPTY
-513 NITHNFGLTG
+513 NITSNFGLTG

-555 GIFYNSKFV
+555 GIFYNSSFV

-575 TNDYSRLTVMSEN
+575 TNDYSRLTVMSDN

-595 VGASSGIQT
+595 VGASSGIET

-619 KFHAMFTYQNPKYT
+619 KFHAMLTLQSPKYT

-641 KTYDFSDKIVTKQS
+641 KTYDFSDKTVTKQS
-655 KIIIELDPNY
+655 KVIIELDPNY

-744 VMAGNYIRPFTV
+744 IMAGNYIRPFTV

>member
-1 MRNKH
+1 MNRKKL
-6 LLPLSLVATV
+6 LLPSLLAVASIFPTLSANADTLNKSVI
-16 ALTVMPN
+16 ALEDT
-23 TGLANNMAN
+23 TKTASN
-32 DGTNVNEANNYTQL
+32 DHGV
-46 NNNAHLQQRKDSV
+46 
-59 VEKGSDRGIMLN
+59 MLN
-71 AKSTTEPRQVEI
+71 AKDATEPRQVEI
-83 GLPMNYTAVM
+83 GLPMSYTAVSVD
-93 FNGLPSVFYFWPN
+93 GLPAVYYYWPN

-119 GQGLQNIS
+119 RQGLQNIA

-157 QTNIYGAQNFDLN
+157 QTNTFGAQNFDLN

-184 AYQNF
+184 TYQNF
-189 DPGSMDLKFTNFID
+189 DPGSMNLKFTNYID

-210 GLTHLFNNDRGRISV
+210 GLTHLFNDDRGRFSV
-225 FYKYNV
+225 FYKYNE
-231 THPLTSLANYAP
+231 THPLTALANYAP

-251 VSELKGFRMG
+251 VSELKNFRMG

-276 VKTGELVTDNLYDI
+276 VKTGKLVTDNLYDI
-290 IKTRTHEGTALLDYD
+290 IKTRTHEATALLDYD
-305 FGNNLTLAVKAK
+305 LGNNLSLAVKGK

-343 NGEQFHGTIQRRLS
+343 NGDAFHGTIQRRLS

-363 VKDAMLIAELQKK
+363 VKDAMLVAELQKK
-376 TANHNWAFGVNELY
+376 TASHDWAFGINELY

-413 IYNGQEYA
+413 IYNGVEYA
-421 NLNGSSEY
+421 NLNGSTEY

-440 VTDTWRVS
+440 VNDTWRVS
-448 PSFRMGYGARLEL
+448 RNFRMGYGARVEL
-461 FNIGVDYIGDSRF
+461 FNLGVDYISDKRF
-474 TDFYIG
+474 SDFHIG
-480 AKYNDADGNQKT
+480 ANYTDAEGNKKT
-492 VATTHHTNTGLNY
+492 VGITHHTNTGLNY

-523 EINFLQQ
+523 EINFLRQ
-530 YRHLEAYSGKTLPY
+530 YRHLEAYSGTSLPY
-544 YNHRPFILGRA
+544 YNNRPFILGRA
-555 GIFYNSKFV
+555 GIFFNSSFV

-595 VGASSGIQT
+595 VGASSGIET

-619 KFHAMFTYQNPKYT
+619 TFHAMVTLQSPKYT

-641 KTYDFSDKIVTKQS
+641 KTYDFSGKTVTKQS
-655 KIIIELDPNY
+655 KLIVELDPNY

-673 ASFRYYSKQY
+673 ASFRYYGKQY

-698 FAGASYKANKML
+698 FAGASYKASKML

-744 VMAGNYIRPFTV
+744 IMAGNYIRPFTV

>member
-1 MRNKH
+1 MKHNKL
-6 LLPLSLVATV
+6 LLPTFLVA
-16 ALTVMPN
+16 AS
-23 TGLANNMAN
+23 LATTLPVHADTLLKAYAAVEDSTKTEGN
-32 DGTNVNEANNYTQL
+32 DHGV
-46 NNNAHLQQRKDSV
+46 
-59 VEKGSDRGIMLN
+59 MLN
-71 AKSTTEPRQVEI
+71 AKDATEPRQVEI
-83 GLPMNYTAVM
+83 GLPMSYTAV
-93 FNGLPSVFYFWPN
+93 SVDGVPAVYYYWPN

-143 MERGGEKFKGKLKY
+143 MERGGEKFKGKVKY
-157 QTNIYGAQNFDLN
+157 QTNTYGAQNFDMN

-184 AYQNF
+184 TYQNF
-189 DPGSMDLKFTNFID
+189 DPGSMDLKFTNYID

-210 GLTHLFNNDRGRISV
+210 GLTRLFNNDRGRFSV

-231 THPLTSLANYAP
+231 THPLTALANYAP

-266 PVDGMMQYRD
+266 PVDGTMQYRD
-276 VKTGELVTDNLYDI
+276 VKTGELVTNNLYDI
-290 IKTRTHEGTALLDYD
+290 IKTRTHEATALLDYD
-305 FGNNLTLAVKAK
+305 FGNNLTFAVKAK

-343 NGEQFHGTIQRRLS
+343 NGDAFHGTIQRRLS

-363 VKDAMLIAELQKK
+363 VKDAMFIAELQKK
-376 TANHNWAFGVNELY
+376 TANHNWAFGINELY

-413 IYNGQEYA
+413 VYNGKEYA

-440 VTDTWRVS
+440 VNDTWRVS
-448 PSFRMGYGARLEL
+448 RNFRMGYGARLEL
-461 FNIGVDYIGDSRF
+461 FNIGVDYIGDGRF
-474 TDFYIG
+474 SDFYIG
-480 AKYNDADGNQKT
+480 ANYSDADGNSKT
-492 VATTHHTNTGLNY
+492 VATTHHTNTGVNY
-505 AVSVSPTY
+505 VVSVSPTY
-513 NITHNFGLTG
+513 NITSNFGLTG

-544 YNHRPFILGRA
+544 YDHRPFILGRA
-555 GIFYNSKFV
+555 GIFYNSSFV
-564 NLVSAFTYARR
+564 NLVSALTYARR
-575 TNDYSRLTVMSEN
+575 TNDYSRLTVMSDN

-595 VGASSGIQT
+595 VGASSGIET

-619 KFHAMFTYQNPKYT
+619 KFHAMLTLQSPKYT

-641 KTYDFSDKIVTKQS
+641 KTYDFSDKTVTKQS
-655 KIIIELDPNY
+655 KMIIELDPNY
-665 TYDRFNIW
+665 TYNRFNIW

-744 VMAGNYIRPFTV
+744 IMAGNYIRPFTV

>member
-1 MRNKH
+1 MNRKKL
-6 LLPLSLVATV
+6 LLPSLLAVASIFPTLSANADTLNKSVI
-16 ALTVMPN
+16 ALEDT
-23 TGLANNMAN
+23 TKTASN
-32 DGTNVNEANNYTQL
+32 DHGV
-46 NNNAHLQQRKDSV
+46 
-59 VEKGSDRGIMLN
+59 MLN
-71 AKSTTEPRQVEI
+71 AKDATEPRQVEI
-83 GLPMNYTAVM
+83 GLPMSYTAVSVD
-93 FNGLPSVFYFWPN
+93 GLPVVYYYWPN

-119 GQGLQNIS
+119 RQGLQNIA

-157 QTNIYGAQNFDLN
+157 QTNTFGAQNFDLN

-184 AYQNF
+184 TYQNF
-189 DPGSMDLKFTNFID
+189 DPGSMNLKFTNYID

-210 GLTHLFNNDRGRISV
+210 GLTHLFNDDRGRFSV
-225 FYKYNV
+225 FYKYNE
-231 THPLTSLANYAP
+231 THPLTALANYAP

-251 VSELKGFRMG
+251 VSELKNFRMG

-276 VKTGELVTDNLYDI
+276 VKTGKLVTDNLYDI
-290 IKTRTHEGTALLDYD
+290 IKTRTHEATALLDYD
-305 FGNNLTLAVKAK
+305 LGNNLSLAVKGK

-343 NGEQFHGTIQRRLS
+343 NGDAFHGTIQRRLS

-363 VKDAMLIAELQKK
+363 VKDAMLVAELQKK
-376 TANHNWAFGVNELY
+376 TASHDWAFGINELY

-413 IYNGQEYA
+413 IYNGAEYA

-440 VTDTWRVS
+440 VNDTWRVS
-448 PSFRMGYGARLEL
+448 RNFRMGYGARVEL
-461 FNIGVDYIGDSRF
+461 FNLGVDYIGDKRF
-474 TDFYIG
+474 SDFHIG
-480 AKYNDADGNQKT
+480 ANYTDAEGSKKT
-492 VATTHHTNTGLNY
+492 VGVSHHTNTGLNY

-523 EINFLQQ
+523 EINFLRQ
-530 YRHLEAYSGKTLPY
+530 YRHLEAYSGTSLPY
-544 YNHRPFILGRA
+544 YNNRPFILGRA
-555 GIFYNSKFV
+555 GIFFNSSFV

-595 VGASSGIQT
+595 VGASSGIET

-619 KFHAMFTYQNPKYT
+619 TFHAMVTLQSPKYT

-641 KTYDFSDKIVTKQS
+641 KTYDFSGKTVTKQS
-655 KIIIELDPNY
+655 KLIVELDPNY

-673 ASFRYYSKQY
+673 ASFRYYGKQY

-698 FAGASYKANKML
+698 FAGASYKASKML

-744 VMAGNYIRPFTV
+744 IMAGNYIRPFTV

>member
-1 MRNKH
+1 MNRRKL
-6 LLPLSLVATV
+6 LLPSLLAVASIFPTLSANADTLNKSVI
-16 ALTVMPN
+16 ALEDT
-23 TGLANNMAN
+23 TKTASN
-32 DGTNVNEANNYTQL
+32 DHGV
-46 NNNAHLQQRKDSV
+46 
-59 VEKGSDRGIMLN
+59 MLN
-71 AKSTTEPRQVEI
+71 AKDATEPRQVEI
-83 GLPMNYTAVM
+83 GLPMSYTAVSVD
-93 FNGLPSVFYFWPN
+93 GLPAVYYYWPN

-119 GQGLQNIS
+119 RQGLQNIA

-157 QTNIYGAQNFDLN
+157 QTNTFGAQNFDLN

-184 AYQNF
+184 TYQNF
-189 DPGSMDLKFTNFID
+189 DPGSMNLKFTNYID

-210 GLTHLFNNDRGRISV
+210 GLTHLFNDDRGRFSV
-225 FYKYNV
+225 FYKYNE
-231 THPLTSLANYAP
+231 THPLTALANYAP

-251 VSELKGFRMG
+251 VSELKNFRMG

-276 VKTGELVTDNLYDI
+276 VKTGKLVTDNLYDI
-290 IKTRTHEGTALLDYD
+290 IKTRTHEATALLDYD
-305 FGNNLTLAVKAK
+305 LGNNLSLAVKGK

-343 NGEQFHGTIQRRLS
+343 NGEAFHGTIQRRLS

-363 VKDAMLIAELQKK
+363 VKDAMFVAELQKK
-376 TANHNWAFGVNELY
+376 TASHDWAFGINELY

-413 IYNGQEYA
+413 IYNGVEYA
-421 NLNGSSEY
+421 NLNGSTEY

-440 VTDTWRVS
+440 VNDTWRIS
-448 PSFRMGYGARLEL
+448 RNFRMGYGARVEL
-461 FNIGVDYIGDSRF
+461 FNLGVDYIGDKRF
-474 TDFYIG
+474 SDFHIG
-480 AKYNDADGNQKT
+480 ANYTDAEGNKKT
-492 VATTHHTNTGLNY
+492 VGTTHHTNTGLNY

-523 EINFLQQ
+523 EINFLRQ
-530 YRHLEAYSGKTLPY
+530 YRHLEAYSGTSLPY
-544 YNHRPFILGRA
+544 YNNRPFILGRA
-555 GIFYNSKFV
+555 GIFFNSSFV

-595 VGASSGIQT
+595 VGASSGIET

-619 KFHAMFTYQNPKYT
+619 TFHAMVTLQSPKYT

-641 KTYDFSDKIVTKQS
+641 KTYDFSGKTVTKQS
-655 KIIIELDPNY
+655 KLIVELDPNY

-673 ASFRYYSKQY
+673 ASFRYYGKQY

-698 FAGASYKANKML
+698 FAGASYKASKML

-744 VMAGNYIRPFTV
+744 IMAGNYIRPFTV

>member
-1 MRNKH
+1 MNRKKL
-6 LLPLSLVATV
+6 LLPSLLAVASIFPTLSANADTLNKSLI
-16 ALTVMPN
+16 ALEDT
-23 TGLANNMAN
+23 TKTASN
-32 DGTNVNEANNYTQL
+32 DHGV
-46 NNNAHLQQRKDSV
+46 
-59 VEKGSDRGIMLN
+59 MLN
-71 AKSTTEPRQVEI
+71 AKDATEPRQVEI
-83 GLPMNYTAVM
+83 GLPMSYTAVSVD
-93 FNGLPSVFYFWPN
+93 GLPAVYYYWPN

-119 GQGLQNIS
+119 RQGLQNIA

-157 QTNIYGAQNFDLN
+157 QTNTFGAQNFDLN

-184 AYQNF
+184 TYQNF
-189 DPGSMDLKFTNFID
+189 DPGSMNLKFTNYID

-210 GLTHLFNNDRGRISV
+210 GLTHLFNDDRGRFSV
-225 FYKYNV
+225 FYKYNE
-231 THPLTSLANYAP
+231 THPLTALANYAP

-251 VSELKGFRMG
+251 VSELKNFRMG

-276 VKTGELVTDNLYDI
+276 VKTGKLVTDNLYDI
-290 IKTRTHEGTALLDYD
+290 IKTRTHEATALLDYD
-305 FGNNLTLAVKAK
+305 LGNNLSLAVKGK

-343 NGEQFHGTIQRRLS
+343 NGEAFHGTIQRRLS

-363 VKDAMLIAELQKK
+363 VKDALFVAELQKK
-376 TANHNWAFGVNELY
+376 TASHDWAFGINELY

-413 IYNGQEYA
+413 IYNGVEYA
-421 NLNGSSEY
+421 NLNGSTEY

-440 VTDTWRVS
+440 VNDTWRVS
-448 PSFRMGYGARLEL
+448 RNFRMGYGARVEL
-461 FNIGVDYIGDSRF
+461 FNLGVDYIGDKRF
-474 TDFYIG
+474 SDFHIG
-480 AKYNDADGNQKT
+480 ANYTDAEGNKKT
-492 VATTHHTNTGLNY
+492 VGTTHHTNTGLNY

-523 EINFLQQ
+523 EINFLRQ
-530 YRHLEAYSGKTLPY
+530 YRHLEAYSGTTLPY
-544 YNHRPFILGRA
+544 YNNRPFILGRA
-555 GIFYNSKFV
+555 GIFFNSSFV

-595 VGASSGIQT
+595 VGASSGIET

-619 KFHAMFTYQNPKYT
+619 TFHAMVTLQSPKYT

-641 KTYDFSDKIVTKQS
+641 KNYDFSGKTVTKQS
-655 KIIIELDPNY
+655 KIIVELDPNY
-665 TYDRFNIW
+665 TFDRFNIW
-673 ASFRYYSKQY
+673 ASFRYYGKQY

-698 FAGASYKANKML
+698 FAGASYKASKML

-744 VMAGNYIRPFTV
+744 IMAGNYIRPFTV

>member
-1 MRNKH
+1 MNRKKL
-6 LLPLSLVATV
+6 LLPSLLAVASIFPTLSANADTLNKSLI
-16 ALTVMPN
+16 ALEDT
-23 TGLANNMAN
+23 TKTASN
-32 DGTNVNEANNYTQL
+32 DHGV
-46 NNNAHLQQRKDSV
+46 
-59 VEKGSDRGIMLN
+59 MLN
-71 AKSTTEPRQVEI
+71 AKDATEPRQVEI
-83 GLPMNYTAVM
+83 GLPMSYTAVSVD
-93 FNGLPSVFYFWPN
+93 GLPAVYYYWPN

-119 GQGLQNIS
+119 RQGLQNIA

-157 QTNIYGAQNFDLN
+157 QTNTFGAQNFDLN

-184 AYQNF
+184 TYQNF
-189 DPGSMDLKFTNFID
+189 DPGSMNLKFTNYID

-210 GLTHLFNNDRGRISV
+210 GLTHLFNDDRGRFSV
-225 FYKYNV
+225 FYKYNE
-231 THPLTSLANYAP
+231 THPLTALANYAP

-251 VSELKGFRMG
+251 VSELKNFRMG

-276 VKTGELVTDNLYDI
+276 VKTGKLVTDNLYDI
-290 IKTRTHEGTALLDYD
+290 IKTRTHEATALLDYD
-305 FGNNLTLAVKAK
+305 LGNNLSLAVKGK

-343 NGEQFHGTIQRRLS
+343 NGEAFHGTIQRRLS

-363 VKDAMLIAELQKK
+363 VKDALFVAELQKK
-376 TANHNWAFGVNELY
+376 TASHDWAFGINELY

-413 IYNGQEYA
+413 VYNGVEYA
-421 NLNGSSEY
+421 NLNGSTEY

-440 VTDTWRVS
+440 VNDTWRVS
-448 PSFRMGYGARLEL
+448 RNFRMGYGARVEL
-461 FNIGVDYIGDSRF
+461 FNLGVDYIGDKRF
-474 TDFYIG
+474 SDFHIG
-480 AKYNDADGNQKT
+480 ANYTDAEGNKKT
-492 VATTHHTNTGLNY
+492 VGTTHHSNTGLNY

-523 EINFLQQ
+523 EINFLRQ
-530 YRHLEAYSGKTLPY
+530 YRHLEAYSGTTLPY
-544 YNHRPFILGRA
+544 YNNRPFILGRA
-555 GIFYNSKFV
+555 GIFFNSSFV

-595 VGASSGIQT
+595 VGASSGIET

-619 KFHAMFTYQNPKYT
+619 TFHAMVTLQSPKYT

-641 KTYDFSDKIVTKQS
+641 KNYDFSGKTVTKQS
-655 KIIIELDPNY
+655 KIIVELDPNY
-665 TYDRFNIW
+665 TFDRFNIW
-673 ASFRYYSKQY
+673 ASFRYYGKQY

-698 FAGASYKANKML
+698 FAGASYKASKML

-744 VMAGNYIRPFTV
+744 IMAGNYIRPFTV

>member
-1 MRNKH
+1 MNRRKL
-6 LLPLSLVATV
+6 LLPSLLAVASIFPTLSANADTLNKSVI
-16 ALTVMPN
+16 ALEDT
-23 TGLANNMAN
+23 TKTASN
-32 DGTNVNEANNYTQL
+32 DHGV
-46 NNNAHLQQRKDSV
+46 
-59 VEKGSDRGIMLN
+59 MLN
-71 AKSTTEPRQVEI
+71 AKDATEPRQVEI
-83 GLPMNYTAVM
+83 GLPMSYTAVSVD
-93 FNGLPSVFYFWPN
+93 GLPAVYYYWPN

-119 GQGLQNIS
+119 RQGLQNIA

-157 QTNIYGAQNFDLN
+157 QTNTFGAQNFDLN

-184 AYQNF
+184 TYQNF
-189 DPGSMDLKFTNFID
+189 DPGSMNLKFTNYID

-210 GLTHLFNNDRGRISV
+210 GLTHLFNDDRGRFSV
-225 FYKYNV
+225 FYKYNE
-231 THPLTSLANYAP
+231 THPLTALANYAP

-251 VSELKGFRMG
+251 VSELKNFRMG

-290 IKTRTHEGTALLDYD
+290 IKTRTHEATALLDYD
-305 FGNNLTLAVKAK
+305 LGNNLSLAVKGK

-343 NGEQFHGTIQRRLS
+343 NGDAFHGTIQRRLS

-363 VKDAMLIAELQKK
+363 VKDAMLVAELQKK
-376 TANHNWAFGVNELY
+376 TASHDWAFGINELY

-413 IYNGQEYA
+413 IYNGVEYA

-440 VTDTWRVS
+440 VNDTWRVS
-448 PSFRMGYGARLEL
+448 RNFRMGYGARVEL
-461 FNIGVDYIGDSRF
+461 FNLGVDYISDKRFGDF
-474 TDFYIG
+474 HIG
-480 AKYNDADGNQKT
+480 ANYTDAEGNKKT
-492 VATTHHTNTGLNY
+492 VGVSHHTNTGLNY

-523 EINFLQQ
+523 EINFLRQ
-530 YRHLEAYSGKTLPY
+530 YRHLEAYSGTSLPY
-544 YNHRPFILGRA
+544 YNNRPFILGRA
-555 GIFYNSKFV
+555 GIFFNSSFV

-595 VGASSGIQT
+595 VGASSGIET

-619 KFHAMFTYQNPKYT
+619 TFHAMVTLQSPKYT

-641 KTYDFSDKIVTKQS
+641 KTYDFSGKTVTKQS
-655 KIIIELDPNY
+655 KLIVELDPNY

-673 ASFRYYSKQY
+673 ASFRYYGKQY

-698 FAGASYKANKML
+698 FAGASYKASKML

-744 VMAGNYIRPFTV
+744 IMAGNYIRPFTV

>member
-1 MRNKH
+1 MNRRKL
-6 LLPLSLVATV
+6 LLPSLLAVASIFPTLSANADTLNKSVI
-16 ALTVMPN
+16 ALEDT
-23 TGLANNMAN
+23 TKTASN
-32 DGTNVNEANNYTQL
+32 DHGV
-46 NNNAHLQQRKDSV
+46 
-59 VEKGSDRGIMLN
+59 MLN
-71 AKSTTEPRQVEI
+71 AKDATEPRQVEI
-83 GLPMNYTAVM
+83 GLPMSYTAVSVD
-93 FNGLPSVFYFWPN
+93 GLPAVYYYWPN

-119 GQGLQNIS
+119 HQGLQNIA

-157 QTNIYGAQNFDLN
+157 QTNTFGAQNFDLN

-184 AYQNF
+184 TYQNF
-189 DPGSMDLKFTNFID
+189 DPGSMNLKFTNYID

-210 GLTHLFNNDRGRISV
+210 GLTHLFNDDRGRFSV
-225 FYKYNV
+225 FYKYNE
-231 THPLTSLANYAP
+231 THPLTALANYAP

-251 VSELKGFRMG
+251 VSELKNFRMG

-290 IKTRTHEGTALLDYD
+290 IKTRTHEATALLDYD
-305 FGNNLTLAVKAK
+305 LGNNLSLAVKGK

-343 NGEQFHGTIQRRLS
+343 NGDAFHGTIQRRLS

-363 VKDAMLIAELQKK
+363 VKDAMLVAELQKK
-376 TANHNWAFGVNELY
+376 TASHDWAFGINELY

-413 IYNGQEYA
+413 IYNGAEYA

-440 VTDTWRVS
+440 VNDTWRVS
-448 PSFRMGYGARLEL
+448 RNFRMGYGARVEL
-461 FNIGVDYIGDSRF
+461 FNLGVDYIGDKRF
-474 TDFYIG
+474 SDFHIG
-480 AKYNDADGNQKT
+480 ANYTDAEGTKKT
-492 VATTHHTNTGLNY
+492 VGVSHHTNTGLNY

-523 EINFLQQ
+523 EINFLRQ
-530 YRHLEAYSGKTLPY
+530 YRHLEAYSGTSLPY
-544 YNHRPFILGRA
+544 YNNRPFILGRA
-555 GIFYNSKFV
+555 GIFFNSSFV

-595 VGASSGIQT
+595 VGASSGIET

-619 KFHAMFTYQNPKYT
+619 TFHAMVTLQSPKYT

-641 KTYDFSDKIVTKQS
+641 KTYDFSGKTVTKQS
-655 KIIIELDPNY
+655 KLIVELDPNY

-673 ASFRYYSKQY
+673 ASFRYYGKQY

-698 FAGASYKANKML
+698 FAGASYKASKML

-744 VMAGNYIRPFTV
+744 IMAGNYIRPFTV

>member
-1 MRNKH
+1 MKHNKL
-6 LLPLSLVATV
+6 LLPTFLVA
-16 ALTVMPN
+16 AS
-23 TGLANNMAN
+23 LATTLPVHADTLLKAYAAVEDSTKTEGN
-32 DGTNVNEANNYTQL
+32 DHGV
-46 NNNAHLQQRKDSV
+46 
-59 VEKGSDRGIMLN
+59 MLN
-71 AKSTTEPRQVEI
+71 AKDATEPRQVEI
-83 GLPMNYTAVM
+83 GLPMSYTAV
-93 FNGLPSVFYFWPN
+93 SVDGVPAVYYYWPN

-143 MERGGEKFKGKLKY
+143 MERGGEKFKGKVKY
-157 QTNIYGAQNFDLN
+157 QTNTYGAQNFDMN

-184 AYQNF
+184 TYQNF
-189 DPGSMDLKFTNFID
+189 DPGSMDLKFTNYID

-210 GLTHLFNNDRGRISV
+210 GLTRLFNNDRGRFSV

-231 THPLTSLANYAP
+231 THPLTTLANYAP

-266 PVDGMMQYRD
+266 PVDGTMQYRD
-276 VKTGELVTDNLYDI
+276 VKTGELVTNNLYDI
-290 IKTRTHEGTALLDYD
+290 IKTRTHEATALLDYD

-343 NGEQFHGTIQRRLS
+343 NGDAFHGTIQRRLS

-363 VKDAMLIAELQKK
+363 VKDAMFIAELQKK
-376 TANHNWAFGVNELY
+376 TANHNWAFGINELY

-413 IYNGQEYA
+413 VYNGKEYA

-440 VTDTWRVS
+440 VNDTWRVS
-448 PSFRMGYGARLEL
+448 RNFRMGYGACLEL
-461 FNIGVDYIGDSRF
+461 FNIGVDYIGDGRF
-474 TDFYIG
+474 SDFYIG
-480 AKYNDADGNQKT
+480 ANYSDADGNSKT
-492 VATTHHTNTGLNY
+492 VGTTHHTNTGLNY
-505 AVSVSPTY
+505 VVSVSPTY
-513 NITHNFGLTG
+513 NITSNFGLTG

-555 GIFYNSKFV
+555 GIFYNSSFV

-575 TNDYSRLTVMSEN
+575 TNDYSRLTVMSDN

-595 VGASSGIQT
+595 VGASSGIET

-619 KFHAMFTYQNPKYT
+619 KFHAMLTLQSPKYT

-641 KTYDFSDKIVTKQS
+641 KTYDFSDKTVTKQS
-655 KIIIELDPNY
+655 KMIIELDPNY

-744 VMAGNYIRPFTV
+744 IMAGNYIRPFTV

>member
-1 MRNKH
+1 MNRRKL
-6 LLPLSLVATV
+6 LLPSLLAVASIFPTLSANADTLNKSVI
-16 ALTVMPN
+16 ALEDT
-23 TGLANNMAN
+23 TKTASN
-32 DGTNVNEANNYTQL
+32 DHGV
-46 NNNAHLQQRKDSV
+46 
-59 VEKGSDRGIMLN
+59 MLN
-71 AKSTTEPRQVEI
+71 AKDATEPRQVEI
-83 GLPMNYTAVM
+83 GLPMSYTAVSVD
-93 FNGLPSVFYFWPN
+93 GLPAVYYYWPN

-119 GQGLQNIS
+119 RQGLQNIA

-157 QTNIYGAQNFDLN
+157 QTNTFGAQNFDLN

-184 AYQNF
+184 TYQNF
-189 DPGSMDLKFTNFID
+189 DPGSMNLKFTNFID

-210 GLTHLFNNDRGRISV
+210 GLTHLFNDDRGRFSV
-225 FYKYNV
+225 FYKYNE
-231 THPLTSLANYAP
+231 THPLTALANYAP

-251 VSELKGFRMG
+251 VSELKNFRMG

-276 VKTGELVTDNLYDI
+276 VKTGKLVTDNLYDI
-290 IKTRTHEGTALLDYD
+290 IKTRTHEATALLDYD
-305 FGNNLTLAVKAK
+305 LGNNLSLAVKGK

-343 NGEQFHGTIQRRLS
+343 NGDAFHGTIQRRLS

-363 VKDAMLIAELQKK
+363 VKDAMLVAELQKK
-376 TANHNWAFGVNELY
+376 TASHDWAFGINELY
-390 SNIDYARS
+390 SHIDYARS

-413 IYNGQEYA
+413 IYNGVEYA
-421 NLNGSSEY
+421 NLNGSTEY

-440 VTDTWRVS
+440 VNDTWRVS
-448 PSFRMGYGARLEL
+448 RNFRMGYGARVEL
-461 FNIGVDYIGDSRF
+461 FNLGVDYIGDKRF
-474 TDFYIG
+474 SDFHIG
-480 AKYNDADGNQKT
+480 ANYTDAEGTKKT
-492 VATTHHTNTGLNY
+492 VGVSHHTNTGLNY

-523 EINFLQQ
+523 EINFLRQ
-530 YRHLEAYSGKTLPY
+530 YRHLEAYSGTSLPY
-544 YNHRPFILGRA
+544 YNNRPFILGRA
-555 GIFYNSKFV
+555 GIFFNSSFV

-595 VGASSGIQT
+595 VGASSGIET

-619 KFHAMFTYQNPKYT
+619 TFHAMVTLQSPKYT

-641 KTYDFSDKIVTKQS
+641 KTYDFSGKTVTKQS
-655 KIIIELDPNY
+655 KLIVELDPNY

-673 ASFRYYSKQY
+673 ASFRYYGKQY

-698 FAGASYKANKML
+698 FAGASYKASKML

-744 VMAGNYIRPFTV
+744 IMAGNYIRPFTV

>member
-1 MRNKH
+1 MNRRKL
-6 LLPLSLVATV
+6 LLPSLLAVASIFPTLSANADTLNKSVI
-16 ALTVMPN
+16 ALEDT
-23 TGLANNMAN
+23 TKTASN
-32 DGTNVNEANNYTQL
+32 DHGV
-46 NNNAHLQQRKDSV
+46 
-59 VEKGSDRGIMLN
+59 MLN
-71 AKSTTEPRQVEI
+71 AKDATEPRQVEI
-83 GLPMNYTAVM
+83 GLPMSYTAVSVD
-93 FNGLPSVFYFWPN
+93 GLPAVYYYWPN

-119 GQGLQNIS
+119 RQGLQNIA

-157 QTNIYGAQNFDLN
+157 QTNTFGAQNFDLN

-184 AYQNF
+184 TYQNF
-189 DPGSMDLKFTNFID
+189 DPGSMNLKFTNYID

-210 GLTHLFNNDRGRISV
+210 GLTHLFNDDRGRFSV
-225 FYKYNV
+225 FYKYNE
-231 THPLTSLANYAP
+231 THPLTALANYAP
-243 FTYDGDGK
+243 FTYNGDGK
-251 VSELKGFRMG
+251 VSELKNFRMG

-266 PVDGMMQYRD
+266 PVDGMMPYRD
-276 VKTGELVTDNLYDI
+276 EKTGKLVTDNLYDI
-290 IKTRTHEGTALLDYD
+290 IKTRTHEATALLDYD
-305 FGNNLTLAVKAK
+305 LGNNLSLAVKGK

-343 NGEQFHGTIQRRLS
+343 NGDAFHGTIQRRLS

-363 VKDAMLIAELQKK
+363 VKDAMLVAELQKK
-376 TANHNWAFGVNELY
+376 TASHDWAFGINELY

-413 IYNGQEYA
+413 IYNGVEYA
-421 NLNGSSEY
+421 NLNGSTEY

-440 VTDTWRVS
+440 VNDTWRVS
-448 PSFRMGYGARLEL
+448 RNFRMGYGARVEL
-461 FNIGVDYIGDSRF
+461 FNLGVDYIGDKRF
-474 TDFYIG
+474 GDFHIG
-480 AKYNDADGNQKT
+480 ANYTDAEGNKKT
-492 VATTHHTNTGLNY
+492 VGVSHHTNTGLNY

-523 EINFLQQ
+523 EINFLRQ
-530 YRHLEAYSGKTLPY
+530 YRHLEAYSGTSLPY
-544 YNHRPFILGRA
+544 YNNRPFILGRA
-555 GIFYNSKFV
+555 GIFFNSSFV

-595 VGASSGIQT
+595 VGASSGIET

-619 KFHAMFTYQNPKYT
+619 TFHAMVTLQSPKYT

-641 KTYDFSDKIVTKQS
+641 KTYDFSGKTVTKQS
-655 KIIIELDPNY
+655 KLIVELDPNY

-673 ASFRYYSKQY
+673 ASFRYYGKQY

-698 FAGASYKANKML
+698 FAGASYKASKML

-744 VMAGNYIRPFTV
+744 IMAGNYIRPFTV

>member
-1 MRNKH
+1 MNRRKL
-6 LLPLSLVATV
+6 LLPSLLAVASIFPTLSANADTLNKSVI
-16 ALTVMPN
+16 ALEDT
-23 TGLANNMAN
+23 TKTASN
-32 DGTNVNEANNYTQL
+32 DHGV
-46 NNNAHLQQRKDSV
+46 
-59 VEKGSDRGIMLN
+59 MLN
-71 AKSTTEPRQVEI
+71 AKDATEPRQVEI
-83 GLPMNYTAVM
+83 GLPMSYTAVSVD
-93 FNGLPSVFYFWPN
+93 GLPAVYYYWPN

-119 GQGLQNIS
+119 RQGLQNIA

-157 QTNIYGAQNFDLN
+157 QTNTFGAQNFDLN

-184 AYQNF
+184 TYQNF
-189 DPGSMDLKFTNFID
+189 DPGSMNLKFTNYID

-210 GLTHLFNNDRGRISV
+210 GLTHLFNDDRGRFSV
-225 FYKYNV
+225 FYKYNE
-231 THPLTSLANYAP
+231 THPLTALANYAP

-251 VSELKGFRMG
+251 VSELKNFRMG

-290 IKTRTHEGTALLDYD
+290 IKTRTHEATALLDYD
-305 FGNNLTLAVKAK
+305 LGNNLSLAVKGK

-343 NGEQFHGTIQRRLS
+343 NGDAFHGTIQRRLS

-363 VKDAMLIAELQKK
+363 VKDAMLVAELQKK
-376 TANHNWAFGVNELY
+376 TASHDWAFGINELY

-413 IYNGQEYA
+413 IYNGAEYA

-440 VTDTWRVS
+440 VNDTWRVS
-448 PSFRMGYGARLEL
+448 RNFRMGYGARVEL
-461 FNIGVDYIGDSRF
+461 FNLGVDYIGDKRF
-474 TDFYIG
+474 SDFHIG
-480 AKYNDADGNQKT
+480 ANYTDAEGTKKT
-492 VATTHHTNTGLNY
+492 VGVSHHTNTGLNY

-523 EINFLQQ
+523 EINFLRQ
-530 YRHLEAYSGKTLPY
+530 YRHLEAYSGTSLPY
-544 YNHRPFILGRA
+544 YNNRPFILGRA
-555 GIFYNSKFV
+555 GIFFNSSFV

-595 VGASSGIQT
+595 VGASSGIET
-604 MGWTTDAMFTPFKGF
+604 MGWTTDAMFTPFNGF
-619 KFHAMFTYQNPKYT
+619 TFHAMVTLQSPKYT

-641 KTYDFSDKIVTKQS
+641 KTYDFSGKTVTKQS
-655 KIIIELDPNY
+655 KLIVELDPNY

-673 ASFRYYSKQY
+673 ASFRYYGKQY

-698 FAGASYKANKML
+698 FAGASYKASKML

-744 VMAGNYIRPFTV
+744 IMAGNYIRPFTV

>member
-1 MRNKH
+1 MNRRKL
-6 LLPLSLVATV
+6 LLPSLLAVASIIPALSANADTLNKSVI
-16 ALTVMPN
+16 ALEDT
-23 TGLANNMAN
+23 TKTASN
-32 DGTNVNEANNYTQL
+32 DHGV
-46 NNNAHLQQRKDSV
+46 
-59 VEKGSDRGIMLN
+59 MLN
-71 AKSTTEPRQVEI
+71 AKDATEPRQVEI
-83 GLPMNYTAVM
+83 GLPMSYTAVSVD
-93 FNGLPSVFYFWPN
+93 GLPAVYYYWPN

-119 GQGLQNIS
+119 RQGLQNIA

-157 QTNIYGAQNFDLN
+157 QTNTFGAQNFDLN

-184 AYQNF
+184 TYQNF
-189 DPGSMDLKFTNFID
+189 DPGSMNLKFTNYID

-210 GLTHLFNNDRGRISV
+210 GLTHLFNDDRGRFSV
-225 FYKYNV
+225 FYKYNE
-231 THPLTSLANYAP
+231 THPLTALANYAP

-251 VSELKGFRMG
+251 VSELKNFRMG

-276 VKTGELVTDNLYDI
+276 VKTGKLVTDNLYDI
-290 IKTRTHEGTALLDYD
+290 IKTRTHEATALLDYD
-305 FGNNLTLAVKAK
+305 LGNNLSLAVKGK

-343 NGEQFHGTIQRRLS
+343 NGDAFHGTIQRRLS

-363 VKDAMLIAELQKK
+363 VKDALFVAELQKK
-376 TANHNWAFGVNELY
+376 TASHDWAFGINELY

-413 IYNGQEYA
+413 IYNGVEYA
-421 NLNGSSEY
+421 NLNGSTEY

-440 VTDTWRVS
+440 VNDTWRVS
-448 PSFRMGYGARLEL
+448 RNFRMGYGARVEL
-461 FNIGVDYIGDSRF
+461 FNLGVDYIGDKRF
-474 TDFYIG
+474 SDFHIG
-480 AKYNDADGNQKT
+480 ANYTDAEGTKKT
-492 VATTHHTNTGLNY
+492 VGVSHHTNTGLNY

-523 EINFLQQ
+523 EINFLRQ
-530 YRHLEAYSGKTLPY
+530 YRHLEAYSGTSLPY
-544 YNHRPFILGRA
+544 YNNRPFILGRA
-555 GIFYNSKFV
+555 GIFFNSSFV

-595 VGASSGIQT
+595 VGASSGIET

-619 KFHAMFTYQNPKYT
+619 TFHAMVTLQSPKYT

-641 KTYDFSDKIVTKQS
+641 KTYDFSGKTVTKQS
-655 KIIIELDPNY
+655 KLIVELDPNY

-673 ASFRYYSKQY
+673 ASFRYYGKQY

-698 FAGASYKANKML
+698 FAGASYKASKML

-744 VMAGNYIRPFTV
+744 IMAGNYIRPFTV

>member
-1 MRNKH
+1 MKHNKL
-6 LLPLSLVATV
+6 LLPTFLVA
-16 ALTVMPN
+16 AS
-23 TGLANNMAN
+23 LATTLPVHADTLLKAYAAVEDSTKTEGN
-32 DGTNVNEANNYTQL
+32 DHGV
-46 NNNAHLQQRKDSV
+46 
-59 VEKGSDRGIMLN
+59 MLN
-71 AKSTTEPRQVEI
+71 AKDATEPRQVEI
-83 GLPMNYTAVM
+83 GLPMSYTAV
-93 FNGLPSVFYFWPN
+93 SVDGVPAVYYYWPN

-143 MERGGEKFKGKLKY
+143 MERGGEKFKGKVKY
-157 QTNIYGAQNFDLN
+157 QTNTYGAQNFDMN

-184 AYQNF
+184 TYQNF
-189 DPGSMDLKFTNFID
+189 DPGSMDLKFTNYID

-210 GLTHLFNNDRGRISV
+210 GLTRLFNNDRGRFSV

-231 THPLTSLANYAP
+231 THPLTALANYAP

-266 PVDGMMQYRD
+266 PVDGTMQYRD
-276 VKTGELVTDNLYDI
+276 VKTGELVTNNLYDI
-290 IKTRTHEGTALLDYD
+290 IKTRTHEATALLDYD
-305 FGNNLTLAVKAK
+305 FGNNLTFAVKAK

-343 NGEQFHGTIQRRLS
+343 NGDAFHGTIQRRLS

-363 VKDAMLIAELQKK
+363 VKDAMFIAELQKK
-376 TANHNWAFGVNELY
+376 TANHNWAFGINELY

-413 IYNGQEYA
+413 VYNGKEYA

-440 VTDTWRVS
+440 VNDTWRVS
-448 PSFRMGYGARLEL
+448 RNFRMGYGARLEL
-461 FNIGVDYIGDSRF
+461 FNIGVDYIGDGRF
-474 TDFYIG
+474 SDFYIG
-480 AKYNDADGNQKT
+480 ANYSDADGNSKT
-492 VATTHHTNTGLNY
+492 VATTHHTNTGVNY
-505 AVSVSPTY
+505 VVSVSPTY
-513 NITHNFGLTG
+513 NITSNFGLTG

-544 YNHRPFILGRA
+544 YDHRPFILGRA
-555 GIFYNSKFV
+555 GIFYNSSFV

-575 TNDYSRLTVMSEN
+575 TNDYSRLTVMSDN

-595 VGASSGIQT
+595 VGASSGIET

-619 KFHAMFTYQNPKYT
+619 KFHAMLTLQSPKYT

-641 KTYDFSDKIVTKQS
+641 KTYDFSDKTVTKQS
-655 KIIIELDPNY
+655 KMIIELDPNY

-744 VMAGNYIRPFTV
+744 IMAGNYIRPFTV

>member
-1 MRNKH
+1 MNRKKL
-6 LLPLSLVATV
+6 LLPSLLAVASIFPTLSANADTLNKSVI
-16 ALTVMPN
+16 ALEDT
-23 TGLANNMAN
+23 TKTASN
-32 DGTNVNEANNYTQL
+32 DHGV
-46 NNNAHLQQRKDSV
+46 
-59 VEKGSDRGIMLN
+59 MLN
-71 AKSTTEPRQVEI
+71 AKDATEPRQVEI
-83 GLPMNYTAVM
+83 GLPMSYTAVSVD
-93 FNGLPSVFYFWPN
+93 GLPAVYYYWPN

-119 GQGLQNIS
+119 RQGLQNIA

-157 QTNIYGAQNFDLN
+157 QTNTFGAQNFDLN

-184 AYQNF
+184 TYQNF
-189 DPGSMDLKFTNFID
+189 DPGSMNLKFTNYID

-210 GLTHLFNNDRGRISV
+210 GLTHLFNDDRGRFSV
-225 FYKYNV
+225 FYKYNE
-231 THPLTSLANYAP
+231 THPLTALANYAP

-251 VSELKGFRMG
+251 VSELKNFRMG

-276 VKTGELVTDNLYDI
+276 VKTGKLVTDNLYDI
-290 IKTRTHEGTALLDYD
+290 IKTRTHEATALLDYD
-305 FGNNLTLAVKAK
+305 LGNNLSLAVKGK

-343 NGEQFHGTIQRRLS
+343 NGDAFHGTIQRRLS

-363 VKDAMLIAELQKK
+363 VKDAMLVAELQKK
-376 TANHNWAFGVNELY
+376 TASHDWAFGINELY

-413 IYNGQEYA
+413 IYNGAEYA

-440 VTDTWRVS
+440 VNDTWRVS
-448 PSFRMGYGARLEL
+448 RNFRMGYGARVEL
-461 FNIGVDYIGDSRF
+461 FNLGVDYIGDKRF
-474 TDFYIG
+474 SDFHIG
-480 AKYNDADGNQKT
+480 ANYTDAEGSKKT
-492 VATTHHTNTGLNY
+492 VGVSHHTNTGLNY

-523 EINFLQQ
+523 EINFLRQ
-530 YRHLEAYSGKTLPY
+530 YRHLEAYSGTSLPY
-544 YNHRPFILGRA
+544 YNNRPFILGRA
-555 GIFYNSKFV
+555 GIFFNSSFV

-595 VGASSGIQT
+595 VGASSGIET

-619 KFHAMFTYQNPKYT
+619 TFHAMVTLQSPKYT

-641 KTYDFSDKIVTKQS
+641 KTYDFSGKTVTKQS
-655 KIIIELDPNY
+655 KLIVELDPNY

-673 ASFRYYSKQY
+673 ASFRYYGKQY

-698 FAGASYKANKML
+698 LAGASYKASKML

-744 VMAGNYIRPFTV
+744 IMAGNYIRPFTV

>member
-1 MRNKH
+1 MNRRKL
-6 LLPLSLVATV
+6 LLPSLLAVASIFPTLSANADTLNKSVI
-16 ALTVMPN
+16 ALEDT
-23 TGLANNMAN
+23 TKTASN
-32 DGTNVNEANNYTQL
+32 DHGV
-46 NNNAHLQQRKDSV
+46 
-59 VEKGSDRGIMLN
+59 MLN
-71 AKSTTEPRQVEI
+71 AKDATEPRQVEI
-83 GLPMNYTAVM
+83 GLPMSYTAVSVD
-93 FNGLPSVFYFWPN
+93 GLPAVYYYWPN

-119 GQGLQNIS
+119 RQGLQNIA

-157 QTNIYGAQNFDLN
+157 QTNTFGAQNFDLN

-184 AYQNF
+184 TYQNF
-189 DPGSMDLKFTNFID
+189 DPGSMNLKFTNYID

-210 GLTHLFNNDRGRISV
+210 GLTHLFNDDRGRFSV
-225 FYKYNV
+225 FYKYNE
-231 THPLTSLANYAP
+231 THPLTALANYAP

-251 VSELKGFRMG
+251 VSELKNFRMG

-290 IKTRTHEGTALLDYD
+290 IKTRTHEATALLDYD
-305 FGNNLTLAVKAK
+305 LGNNLSLAVKGK

-343 NGEQFHGTIQRRLS
+343 NGDAFHGTIQRRLS

-363 VKDAMLIAELQKK
+363 VKDAMLVAELQKK
-376 TANHNWAFGVNELY
+376 TASHDWAFGINELY
-390 SNIDYARS
+390 SHIDYARS

-413 IYNGQEYA
+413 IYNGVEYA
-421 NLNGSSEY
+421 NLNGSTEY

-440 VTDTWRVS
+440 VNDTWRVS
-448 PSFRMGYGARLEL
+448 RNFRMGYGARVEL
-461 FNIGVDYIGDSRF
+461 FNLGVDYISDKRF
-474 TDFYIG
+474 SDFHIG
-480 AKYNDADGNQKT
+480 ANYTDAEGNKKT
-492 VATTHHTNTGLNY
+492 VGVSHHTHTGLNY

-523 EINFLQQ
+523 EINFLRQ
-530 YRHLEAYSGKTLPY
+530 YRHLEAYSGTSLPY
-544 YNHRPFILGRA
+544 YNNRPFILGRA
-555 GIFYNSKFV
+555 GIFFNSSFV

-595 VGASSGIQT
+595 VGASSGIET

-619 KFHAMFTYQNPKYT
+619 TFHAMVTLQSPKYT

-641 KTYDFSDKIVTKQS
+641 KTYDFSGKTVTKQS
-655 KIIIELDPNY
+655 KLIVELDPNY
-665 TYDRFNIW
+665 TFDRFNIW
-673 ASFRYYSKQY
+673 ASFRYYGKQY

-698 FAGASYKANKML
+698 FAGASYKASKML

-744 VMAGNYIRPFTV
+744 IMAGNYIRPFTV

>member
-1 MRNKH
+1 MKRNR
-6 LLPLSLVATV
+6 LMSMSFLVAASMASTV
-16 ALTVMPN
+16 PVHADTL
-23 TGLANNMAN
+23 LKA
-32 DGTNVNEANNYTQL
+32 YT
-46 NNNAHLQQRKDSV
+46 AIEDSTKAV
-59 VEKGSDRGIMLN
+59 GNDRGVMLN
-71 AKSTTEPRQVEI
+71 AKDATEPRQVEI
-83 GLPMNYTAVM
+83 GLPMSYTAVVLDGVPAV
-93 FNGLPSVFYFWPN
+93 NYYWPN
-106 TTSNHWRGEQLLA
+106 TTSNHWRGEQLIA
-119 GQGLQNIS
+119 SQGLQNIS
-127 TTAIKFGE
+127 TTAVKFGE

-143 MERGGEKFKGKLKY
+143 SERGGEQFKGKLKY
-157 QTNIYGAQNFDLN
+157 QTNIFGAQNFDLN

-184 AYQNF
+184 TYQNF
-189 DPGSMDLKFTNFID
+189 DPGSMDLKFTNYID
-203 RAQFYTA
+203 RAQFYTI
-210 GLTHLFNNDRGRISV
+210 GLTHLFSNDRGRVSV
-225 FYKYNV
+225 FYKYNI
-231 THPLTSLANYAP
+231 THPLTTLANYAP

-276 VKTGELVTDNLYDI
+276 VKTGKLVNNNLYDI
-290 IKTRTHEGTALLDYD
+290 IKSHTHEATALLDYD

-317 FSHSKG
+317 FSQSKG
-323 HSGDQLTMGFYE
+323 FSGDQLTMGFYE
-335 DADATYAD
+335 NADATYAD
-343 NGEQFHGTIQRRLS
+343 TGERFHGNIQRRLS
-357 QINAFC
+357 QLNDFC
-363 VKDAMLIAELQKK
+363 VKDAMFVAEIQKK
-376 TANHNWAFGVNELY
+376 TTAHNWAFGLNEFY

-429 DKGFENKLAAY
+429 DKGTENKLAAY
-440 VTDTWRVS
+440 VNDTWRIS

-461 FNIGVDYIGDSRF
+461 FNIGVDYIADSRF
-474 TDFYIG
+474 SDFCIG
-480 AKYNDADGNQKT
+480 ATYNDADGNKKT
-492 VATTHHTNTGLNY
+492 VGTTHHNVSGLNY
-505 AVSVSPTY
+505 VVSVSPTY

-530 YRHLEAYSGKTLPY
+530 YRHLEAYSGTTLPY
-544 YNHRPFILGRA
+544 YAHRPFILGRA
-555 GIFYNSKFV
+555 GIFYNSSFV

-575 TNDYSRLTVMSEN
+575 TNDYSRITVMSDN

-595 VGASSGIQT
+595 VGASSGIET
-604 MGWTTDAMFTPFKGF
+604 MGWTTDAMFTLFKGF
-619 KFHAMFTYQNPKYT
+619 KLHAMFTYQNPKYT

-641 KTYDFSDKIVTKQS
+641 KTYDFGDKTVTKQS
-655 KIIIELDPNY
+655 KILVELDPNY

-673 ASFRYYSKQY
+673 ASFRYYGKQY

-744 VMAGNYIRPFTV
+744 IMAGNYIRPFTV

>member
-1 MRNKH
+1 MNRRKL
-6 LLPLSLVATV
+6 LLPSLLAVASIFPTLSANADTLNKSVI
-16 ALTVMPN
+16 ALEDT
-23 TGLANNMAN
+23 TKTASN
-32 DGTNVNEANNYTQL
+32 DHGV
-46 NNNAHLQQRKDSV
+46 
-59 VEKGSDRGIMLN
+59 MLN
-71 AKSTTEPRQVEI
+71 AKDATEPRQVEI
-83 GLPMNYTAVM
+83 GLPMSYTAVSVD
-93 FNGLPSVFYFWPN
+93 GLPAVYYYWPN

-119 GQGLQNIS
+119 RQGLQNIA

-157 QTNIYGAQNFDLN
+157 QTNTFGAQNFDLN

-184 AYQNF
+184 TYQNF
-189 DPGSMDLKFTNFID
+189 DPGSMNLKFTNFID

-210 GLTHLFNNDRGRISV
+210 GLTHLFNDDRGRFSV
-225 FYKYNV
+225 FYKYNE
-231 THPLTSLANYAP
+231 THPLTALANYAP

-251 VSELKGFRMG
+251 VSELKNFRMG

-276 VKTGELVTDNLYDI
+276 VKTGKLVTDNLYDI
-290 IKTRTHEGTALLDYD
+290 IKTRTHEATALLDYD
-305 FGNNLTLAVKAK
+305 LGNNLSLAVKGK

-343 NGEQFHGTIQRRLS
+343 NGEAFHGTVQRRLS

-363 VKDAMLIAELQKK
+363 VKDALFVAELQKK
-376 TANHNWAFGVNELY
+376 TASHDWAFGINELY
-390 SNIDYARS
+390 SHIDYARS

-413 IYNGQEYA
+413 IYNGVEYA
-421 NLNGSSEY
+421 NLNGSTEY

-440 VTDTWRVS
+440 VNDTWRVS
-448 PSFRMGYGARLEL
+448 RNFRMGYGARVEL
-461 FNIGVDYIGDSRF
+461 FNLGVDYIGDKRF
-474 TDFYIG
+474 GDFHIG
-480 AKYNDADGNQKT
+480 ANYTDTEGNKKT
-492 VATTHHTNTGLNY
+492 VGVSHHTNTGLNY

-523 EINFLQQ
+523 EINFLRQ
-530 YRHLEAYSGKTLPY
+530 YRHLEAYSGTSLPY
-544 YNHRPFILGRA
+544 YNNRPFILGRA
-555 GIFYNSKFV
+555 GIFFNSSFV

-595 VGASSGIQT
+595 VGASSGIET

-619 KFHAMFTYQNPKYT
+619 TFHAMVTLQSPKYT

-641 KTYDFSDKIVTKQS
+641 KTYDFSGKTVTKQS
-655 KIIIELDPNY
+655 KLIVELDPNY
-665 TYDRFNIW
+665 TFDRFNIW
-673 ASFRYYSKQY
+673 ASFRYYGKQY

-698 FAGASYKANKML
+698 FAGASYKASKML

-744 VMAGNYIRPFTV
+744 IMAGNYIRPFTV